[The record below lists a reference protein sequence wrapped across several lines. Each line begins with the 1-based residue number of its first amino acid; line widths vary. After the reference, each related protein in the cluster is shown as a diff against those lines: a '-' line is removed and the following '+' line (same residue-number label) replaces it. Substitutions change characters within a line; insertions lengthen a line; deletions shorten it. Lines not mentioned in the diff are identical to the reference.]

1 MFRVFLFKCPDAC
14 TGDRCSVQS
23 SVHLEETVKYEGP
36 GGARNKI
43 LVMFRNNKGIRNGL
57 NLVSECKDAEDKSGK
72 AARRTVL
79 ILVDDIYRIQA
90 QSAIVD
96 VAPITLQLLLGCPDK
111 E

>member
-43 LVMFRNNKGIRNGL
+43 LVMFRNKKGIRNGL
-57 NLVSECKDAEDKSGK
+57 NLVSEDKSGN

-79 ILVDDIYRIQA
+79 ILVDGIYRIQA

-96 VAPITLQLLLGCPDK
+96 IAPITLQLLLGCPDK